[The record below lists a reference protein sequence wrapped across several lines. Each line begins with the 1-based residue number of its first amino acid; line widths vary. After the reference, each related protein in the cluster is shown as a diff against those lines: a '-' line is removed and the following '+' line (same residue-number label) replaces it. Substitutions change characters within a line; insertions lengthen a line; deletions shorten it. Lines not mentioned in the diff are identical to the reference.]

1 MADYSGVV
9 GRNFQQAWDNRSQML
24 SAPKKSKED
33 EKLREAFQN
42 ALRECDRAMENVM
55 DRHHESVAK
64 SNEKKAEYNKKK
76 AVQEEIEKA
85 ALNREMLNEQAVIQ
99 RINYS
104 NRIEFLRKEEDED
117 REKAAL

>member
-64 SNEKKAEYNKKK
+64 SNEKKVGA
-76 AVQEEIEKA
+76 
-85 ALNREMLNEQAVIQ
+85 
-99 RINYS
+99 
-104 NRIEFLRKEEDED
+104 
-117 REKAAL
+117 

>member
-117 REKAAL
+117 RVKAAL